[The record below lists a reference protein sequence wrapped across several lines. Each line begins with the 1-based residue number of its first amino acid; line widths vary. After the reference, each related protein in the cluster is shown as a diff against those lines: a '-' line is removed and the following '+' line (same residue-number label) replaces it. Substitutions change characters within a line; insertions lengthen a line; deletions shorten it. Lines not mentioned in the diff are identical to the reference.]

1 MKPLQK
7 IQVKNCPSL
16 REWGET
22 VKNQFEIT
30 IKTKAGTQRIF
41 QSYDKVICLKDEEGQ
56 VWLDKKN
63 WEYSRTTAKYRNQ
76 FLHEDTATVRDKV
89 KCGIYK
95 LVDLN

>member
-16 REWGET
+16 RDYGQT
-22 VKNQFEIT
+22 VKNQFEIKIET
-30 IKTKAGTQRIF
+30 NTGTQRIF

-76 FLHEDTATVRDKV
+76 FLNEDTATVRDKV

-95 LVDLN
+95 LADLN